1 MTLPFACMTV
11 AVMITCGWTKVLI
24 PHSRPPRQQVWM
36 INTTNREISH
46 DSPSSLCIGFTCTTT
61 HWMAVEVESFQS
73 AMEESWVFEEL
84 KAVGRSGGR
93 AVGRSVS
100 FEAGLGPV
108 Q

>member
-1 MTLPFACMTV
+1 
-11 AVMITCGWTKVLI
+11 
-24 PHSRPPRQQVWM
+24 
-36 INTTNREISH
+36 
-46 DSPSSLCIGFTCTTT
+46 
-61 HWMAVEVESFQS
+61 MAVEVESFQS